1 MDRGRRTA
9 ALAFVLALGSLA
21 ASDAPPLAE
30 LRWLAPGADPVAAI
44 GMQPSECLA
53 GGPGGPGVWD
63 EILSIEVGR
72 AAFRSPLTLGGQA
85 ARAGVSCETCHRNG
99 RTNPAFDFPGASGAP
114 GTADVTS
121 SLFSAH
127 RGNGV
132 DDPKLIPDL
141 GGPRSDRKVSRDPAT
156 PALEI
161 FIHGLVTQEFD
172 GPEPS
177 PAVLAGLAAY
187 VRRIDPD
194 ACEPGAR
201 PVTAHDY
208 FFDAYRAVIA
218 AKLTLEKQDAVTSI
232 TMLEAART
240 RLGRLDER
248 YAGLPRSQAA
258 LRRASADLADIEGL
272 VRARDPTAAGR
283 LDAWIASAGA
293 LWRLLD
299 RDEPRSLFNHKRLA
313 ASARLPRQGR

>member
-9 ALAFVLALGSLA
+9 ALVIVLAVGALA

-44 GMQPSECLA
+44 GMQPAECLA
-53 GGPGGPGVWD
+53 TASVAPD
-63 EILSIEVGR
+63 EDLSIEIGR
-72 AAFRSPLTLGGQA
+72 AAFRSPLVLGGQA

-99 RTNPAFDFPGASGAP
+99 RTNPAFHFPGVSGAP

-121 SLFSAH
+121 SLFSSH

-132 DDPKLIPDL
+132 DDPKPIPDL
-141 GGPRSDRKVSRDPAT
+141 AGPRSGQKVSRDPASA
-156 PALEI
+156 ALES

-187 VRRIDPD
+187 VRRIDPE
-194 ACEPGAR
+194 ACEPGSR
-201 PVTAHDY
+201 PLTAHDY
-208 FFDAYRAVIA
+208 FLDAVRAAVA
-218 AKLTLEKQDAVTSI
+218 ARMTLAKQDTATSI
-232 TMLEAART
+232 ILLEAVRA

-248 YAGLPRSQAA
+248 YAGLPRSQAP
-258 LRRASADLADIEGL
+258 LHRASTELAQIEGL
-272 VRARDPTAAGR
+272 IRARDPAAAGR
-283 LDAWIASAGA
+283 LDAWLAATTA
-293 LWRLLD
+293 VWRTLD
-299 RDEPRSLFNHKRLA
+299 RDEARSLFNPKRLA
-313 ASARLPRQGR
+313 ASARLPAGGR